1 MTGPTAT
8 VDAQRLIRAQVA
20 SCAAASGIWAIIVVV
35 GGFGTQAMVA
45 GLAQIAL
52 LAVVSVVTTVL
63 FQPGRER
70 YVGTLVAA
78 WSAVSLVRFATALGG
93 GLLLYFAARYGARP
107 LLFSFL
113 LAALPVLAAE
123 TRVFTGTLSSMG
135 DNPS

>member
-1 MTGPTAT
+1 MGPTAA
-8 VDAQRLIRAQVA
+8 VDARRLIRAQVA
-20 SCAAASGIWAIIVVV
+20 SCAAASGIWAIIIGV
-35 GGFGTQAMVA
+35 GQFGPATMVA
-45 GLAQIAL
+45 GLAQIGL
-52 LAVVSVVTTVL
+52 LAVVSVVMTVL

-70 YVGTLVAA
+70 HVGTLVAA
-78 WSAVSLVRFATALGG
+78 WSAVSLMRFAAALGG

-135 DNPS
+135 NNPS